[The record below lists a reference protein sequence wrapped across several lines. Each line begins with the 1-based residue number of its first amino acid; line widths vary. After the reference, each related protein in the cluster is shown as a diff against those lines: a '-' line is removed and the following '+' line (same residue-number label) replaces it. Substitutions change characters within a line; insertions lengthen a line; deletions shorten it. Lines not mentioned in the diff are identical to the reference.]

1 MTTPTSI
8 EPNRFPATIRGFLAA
23 RRTRDADAALR
34 AFSTAAVFVDDGRTF
49 RGTDEILGFLRDA
62 GAEITYTTELIG
74 AQRLDEARWV
84 ATNRLEGDFPGGVA
98 ELDYRFTRVGDR
110 IAELVIA
117 PR

>member
-8 EPNRFPATIRGFLAA
+8 EPSRLPPTIRGFLAA
-23 RRTRDADAALR
+23 RRARDTEAALR
-34 AFSTAAVFVDDGRTF
+34 TFNAAAVVVDDGRTF

-62 GAEITYTTELIG
+62 SAGFTYTTELIG
-74 AQRLDEARWV
+74 ARRVDEARWV
-84 ATNRLEGDFPGGVA
+84 AAHRLEGDFPGGVA
-98 ELDYRFTRVGDR
+98 ELDYRFTMEGER